1 MAKKL
6 LVTTMPFEFSADQI
20 NESIEKNSGKLLV
33 RGILQKA
40 TEQNQ
45 NGRVYSRPLLE
56 REASKYNELISD
68 RRALGEL
75 DHPESSVVNLQNV
88 SHNVTKMWWE
98 GDSLLGDVEVLG
110 TPAGNILKELFKSG
124 ITLGISSR
132 GMGTTRESKGKTLV
146 NDDFEL
152 VAFDFVSNPST
163 RGAFLEPVGLNESNL
178 NESKNSWMTEER
190 ICTKYCKIESIIHEI
205 LGDIG
210 DL

>member
-6 LVTTMPFEFSADQI
+6 LVSTMPFEFSPEQI
-20 NESIEKNSGKLLV
+20 SESIEKNSGKLLV

-40 TEQNQ
+40 SEQNQ
-45 NGRVYSRPLLE
+45 NGRVYERSLLE
-56 REASKYNELISD
+56 REAGKYQEMIND

-98 GDSLLGDVEVLG
+98 GDNLLGDVEVLG

-132 GMGTTRESKGKTLV
+132 GMGTTREHQGKTMV

-163 RGAFLEPVGLNESNL
+163 RGAFLEPVNINESV
-178 NESKNSWMTEER
+178 SDTER
-190 ICTKYCKIESIIHEI
+190 VVTKGRVCTKYCKLEGIIHEI
-205 LGDIG
+205 LTEVGEM
-210 DL
+210 

>member
-1 MAKKL
+1 MGKKL
-6 LVTTMPFEFSADQI
+6 IVSTLPFEFTPEQI
-20 NESIEKNSGKLLV
+20 NESMEKNSGRLVV

-40 TEQNQ
+40 VEENQ

-56 REASKYNELISD
+56 REAGKYNELIND

-98 GDSLLGDVEVLG
+98 GDSLMGNVEVLS
-110 TPAGNILKELFKSG
+110 TPSGNILKELFKSG

-132 GMGTTRESKGKTLV
+132 GMGTTRENEGKTVV
-146 NDDFEL
+146 NDDYEL

-163 RGAFLEPVGLNESNL
+163 RGAFLEPVNL
-178 NESKNSWMTEER
+178 NESVSHETKVVTGDR
-190 ICTKYCKIESIIHEI
+190 VCTKYCKVEGIVHEI
-205 LGDIG
+205 LGEIG
-210 DL
+210 EL